1 MRQPEFLIKTSGPLI
16 ADTVRALYLG
26 PGQRIVSPSS
36 HSESAPLAHSVP
48 AAPQFGEAAP
58 IEASPDTLAF
68 LARRRSA
75 AALALTEP
83 APSDADL
90 ATLLRLATRVPD
102 HGKLSP
108 WRFVVLKGEAK
119 QRFIAGLEAIAAT
132 RADGGKLVAKLGK
145 LKAPPL
151 TVAVISRAQEAE
163 IPEWE
168 QRLSSGAVCM
178 TLIIAAQAM
187 GYGANWITDWY
198 AYDEAAGKLLGLVE
212 GERVAGFVHLG
223 TSRETPLERVR
234 PEVGTLV
241 TEWTG

>member
-1 MRQPEFLIKTSGPLI
+1 
-16 ADTVRALYLG
+16 
-26 PGQRIVSPSS
+26 
-36 HSESAPLAHSVP
+36 LAHTVP
-48 AAPQFGEAAP
+48 AAPEFGEAAP
-58 IEASPDTLAF
+58 IEASPETLAF

-75 AALALTEP
+75 AALALSEP
-83 APSDADL
+83 APTDAEL

-108 WRFVVLKGEAK
+108 WRFVVLRGEPK
-119 QRFIAGLEAIAAT
+119 QRFIEGLEAIAAG
-132 RADGGKLVAKLGK
+132 RSDGARLAGKLGK
-145 LKAPPL
+145 IKAPPL
-151 TVAVISRAQEAE
+151 TLAVISRTTTGD

-198 AYDEAAGKLLGLVE
+198 AYDADAGRLLGLGE

-223 TSRETPLERVR
+223 TSPEPPLERVR
-234 PEVGTLV
+234 PDVGPLV
-241 TEWTG
+241 SEWRP

>member
-1 MRQPEFLIKTSGPLI
+1 L
-16 ADTVRALYLG
+16 
-26 PGQRIVSPSS
+26 SS
-36 HSESAPLAHSVP
+36 EVP
-48 AAPQFGEAAP
+48 AAPEFGEAAP
-58 IEASPDTLAF
+58 IEASPSTLAF

-75 AALALTEP
+75 SAMALTAP
-83 APSDADL
+83 APSDAEL

-108 WRFVVLKGEAK
+108 WRFVVLKGDAK
-119 QRFIAGLEAIAAT
+119 RRFIAGLEAVAAT
-132 RADGGKLVAKLGK
+132 RPDGERLKAKLGK

-151 TVAVISRAQEAE
+151 TVAVISHVTPAD

-168 QRLSSGAVCM
+168 QRLSAGAVCM

-198 AYDEAAGKLLGLVE
+198 AYDDAAGALLGLGE

-223 TSRETPLERVR
+223 TSAETPLERVR
-234 PEVGTLV
+234 PDVAAIV
-241 TEWTG
+241 SEWQG

>member
-1 MRQPEFLIKTSGPLI
+1 
-16 ADTVRALYLG
+16 
-26 PGQRIVSPSS
+26 
-36 HSESAPLAHSVP
+36 LAHSVP
-48 AAPQFGEAAP
+48 AAPEFGEAAP
-58 IEASPDTLAF
+58 IEASAATLAF

-75 AALALTEP
+75 AALALSEP
-83 APSDADL
+83 APSETEL

-108 WRFVVLKGEAK
+108 WRFVVLRGDGKR
-119 QRFIAGLEAIAAT
+119 RFIEGLAAIAAG
-132 RADGGKLVAKLGK
+132 RADGERLIAKLGK
-145 LKAPPL
+145 IKAPPL
-151 TVAVISRAQEAE
+151 TVAVISRATPGE

-198 AYDEAAGKLLGLVE
+198 AYDEAAGKLLGLAE

-223 TSRETPLERVR
+223 ASAEPPLERVR
-234 PEVGTLV
+234 PDVAALV
-241 TEWTG
+241 MEWRG